1 MGFNQDLIGPWLDR
15 MWLLGYF
22 KKKKKR
28 YHLVAADV
36 KHSFSADCCVKYLSS
51 FIQNVR
57 VLYSIH
63 AADAG
68 IWSRSVSTERS
79 LLFEGRGPE
88 TITSAL
94 MISGRIKASFSG
106 RTSVGTALN
115 VCVGFCWRENRSTA
129 KENPSNIQTLWC
141 TLGSVNWMKIIW
153 KLFKN
158 GCFILKSM
166 I

>member
-15 MWLLGYF
+15 TWLLGYL
-22 KKKKKR
+22 KKKKR
-28 YHLVAADV
+28 YHLVAADI
-36 KHSFSADCCVKYLSS
+36 KHSFSEDCCVKYLSS

-94 MISGRIKASFSG
+94 MNSGRIKASFSG

-115 VCVGFCWRENRSTA
+115 VCVWASVGERTDHLLEKTFQIF
-129 KENPSNIQTLWC
+129 KLWC
-141 TLGSVNWMKIIW
+141 TDVHFGLWT
-153 KLFKN
+153 
-158 GCFILKSM
+158 LK
-166 I
+166 